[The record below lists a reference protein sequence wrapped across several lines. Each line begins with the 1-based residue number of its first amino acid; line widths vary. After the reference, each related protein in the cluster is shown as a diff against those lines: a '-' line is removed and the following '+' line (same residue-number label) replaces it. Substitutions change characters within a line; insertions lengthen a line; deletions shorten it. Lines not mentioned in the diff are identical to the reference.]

1 MSREMDAL
9 VAEKVMGFHL
19 MRYIN
24 YPDRE
29 PVINP
34 AMFPPDYTDEQIR
47 IPNYSTDIAAAWL
60 VVEKMSELGWYFN
73 IATTDPYDVT
83 FSVDV
88 RDERHGTWDEDGQ
101 EDGWITHDVRA
112 NTAPLAI
119 CRAAL
124 KAVEND

>member
-60 VVEKMSELGWYFN
+60 VVEKIDLLGNYDLMKDGDYYIFGHYGEYGF
-73 IATTDPYDVT
+73 DPWT
-83 FSVDV
+83 EFA
-88 RDERHGTWDEDGQ
+88 RGK
-101 EDGWITHDVRA
+101 
-112 NTAPLAI
+112 TAPLAI

-124 KAVEND
+124 RAVEND